1 MSSRTI
7 ITGQQAGHSVGRRRE
22 QGPVITIDG
31 PAGVGKST
39 IAKQLASRLGY
50 QYLDTG
56 ALYRAVAWKVRASGV
71 VPADHE
77 AVTKLLPET
86 RIALEQ
92 SSDVVRVLVD
102 DQDVTREIRTPEISE
117 VASVIST
124 IPAVRQWLLPVQ
136 RQAGAFGGVVAEGR
150 DLGTHV
156 FPEADVKFFL
166 EANVDIRAARRRDQL
181 QAAGHA
187 ASLAHTEE
195 QIKAR
200 DLRDQARAVAP
211 LAPAPDARL
220 INTSVLGVDAIVEQ
234 MMAVIATKL

>member
-7 ITGQQAGHSVGRRRE
+7 ITGQQARHSVGQRRE
-22 QGPVITIDG
+22 QGPIITIDG

-56 ALYRAVAWKVRASGV
+56 ALYRAVAWKVRASDV
-71 VPADHE
+71 DPADHRT
-77 AVTKLLPET
+77 VTKLLPET
-86 RIALEQ
+86 NITLEQ
-92 SSDVVRVLVD
+92 RGDGVRVLVD
-102 DQDVTREIRTPEISE
+102 DQDVTREIRTQEISE
-117 VASVIST
+117 IASVVSA
-124 IPAVRQWLLPVQ
+124 IPAVRQWLLPIQ
-136 RQAGAFGGVVAEGR
+136 RQAGASGGVVAEGR

-166 EANVDIRAARRRDQL
+166 EADMDVRAVRRRDQL
-181 QAAGHA
+181 QAAGHV
-187 ASLAHTEE
+187 ASLTQTQEH
-195 QIKAR
+195 IKAR

-211 LAPAPDARL
+211 LAPAADARL

-234 MMAVIATKL
+234 MMAVIASKL

>member
-7 ITGQQAGHSVGRRRE
+7 ITGQQARDSVGQMRE
-22 QGPVITIDG
+22 QVPIITIDG

-56 ALYRAVAWKVRASGV
+56 ALYRAVAWKVRASV
-71 VPADHE
+71 VDPADHRT
-77 AVTKLLPET
+77 VTKLLSET
-86 RIALEQ
+86 RITLEQ
-92 SSDVVRVLVD
+92 SGDGVRVLVD
-102 DQDVTREIRTPEISE
+102 GQDVTLEIRTQEISE
-117 VASVIST
+117 IASVVSA
-124 IPAVRQWLLPVQ
+124 IPAVRQWLLPIQ
-136 RQAGAFGGVVAEGR
+136 RQVGASGGVVAEGR

-166 EANVDIRAARRRDQL
+166 QADVDVRAARRRDQL
-181 QAAGHA
+181 RAAGHV
-187 ASLAHTEE
+187 ASLDQTEE

-211 LAPAPDARL
+211 LAPAADARL
-220 INTSVLGVDAIVEQ
+220 INTSALGVEAVVEE